1 MSDSNNIL
9 KAVLLMAVVAIF
21 AVSLN
26 DWDAS
31 APDMPGWT
39 NLQTVA
45 GQDPFNGTPDWPTFP
60 EIGIIEISCDWWD
73 ILCWVAVIGEATA
86 YIGSAIVYFG
96 LLVYTGIV
104 WFFSGLIWLTELVVG
119 VFLAAF
125 DLMMIPFLGFPS
137 PISELLA
144 GLSVI
149 LLLVVVFAVIR
160 FIRGQD

>member
-1 MSDSNNIL
+1 MSDSNNLL
-9 KAVLLMAVVAIF
+9 KVVLFMAVIAIF
-21 AVSLN
+21 AVSLS
-26 DWDAS
+26 DWDGS
-31 APDMPGWT
+31 APVISGWS

-45 GQDPFNGTPDWPTFP
+45 GQDPFAGTPDWPTFP
-60 EIGIIEISCDWWD
+60 EVGLIEISCDWWD
-73 ILCWVAVIGEATA
+73 IFCWGAVIGEATA
-86 YIGSAIVYFG
+86 YIGSAIIYFG
-96 LLVYTGIV
+96 LLVYTGVV